1 MTQLNF
7 QIPQELND
15 FLEEMGHHEG
25 ISKSAYAKK
34 LFITTLNNE
43 MMPIFAQL
51 YKRGEI
57 SIKKIAKITN
67 IHYLQVMK
75 KMAALVDDID
85 ISDRS
90 VEYTEA
96 VSNDAALLFKK
107 HVNFDDSIL

>member
-1 MTQLNF
+1 MAQLNF
-7 QIPQELND
+7 QIPMELND

-34 LFITTLNNE
+34 IFMDTLNKE

-51 YKRGEI
+51 YKKGEI

-67 IHYLQVMK
+67 THHLQVMK
-75 KMAALVDDID
+75 KMAALIEDID
-85 ISDRS
+85 ISDRI

-96 VSNDAALLFKK
+96 VSNKAAPLFKK
-107 HVNFDDSIL
+107 NVNFDDSIL

>member
-1 MTQLNF
+1 MAQLNF
-7 QIPQELND
+7 QIPKELND

-34 LFITTLNNE
+34 LFMATLNSE

-51 YKRGEI
+51 YKKGEI

-75 KMAALVDDID
+75 KMASLIDDID
-85 ISDRS
+85 ISDRI
-90 VEYTEA
+90 VEYTED
-96 VSNDAALLFKK
+96 VSNEIIPLFKK
-107 HVNFDDSIL
+107 RIDFNESVL